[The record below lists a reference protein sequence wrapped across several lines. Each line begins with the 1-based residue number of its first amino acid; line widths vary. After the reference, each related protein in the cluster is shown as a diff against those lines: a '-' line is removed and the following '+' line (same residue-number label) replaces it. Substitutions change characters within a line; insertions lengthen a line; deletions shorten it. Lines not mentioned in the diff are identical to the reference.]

1 MNHWLLKSEPDVFS
15 ITDLARRPR
24 RTEHWDGVRNYQARN
39 YLRDGMRRGD
49 QAFFYHSNCAV
60 PGIAG
65 IVTIVREGYPDFTAL
80 DPRSPYYD
88 PAASPENPRWYMVDV
103 RHQRTFKRVISLQE
117 LRQCPALAG
126 MPLLMRGTRLSVMPV
141 TSAQWAAILALE

>member
-1 MNHWLLKSEPDVFS
+1 MNHWLLKSEPDAFS
-15 ITDLARRPR
+15 IADLARRPNC
-24 RTEHWDGVRNYQARN
+24 TEHWDGVRNYQARN

-49 QAFFYHSNCAV
+49 QAFFYHSSCAV

-65 IVTIVREGYPDFTAL
+65 IVTIVHEGYPDFTAF

-88 PAASPENPRWYMVDV
+88 PASTPEKPRWFMVDV

-117 LRQCPALAG
+117 LKQCPVLAG
-126 MPLLMRGTRLSVMPV
+126 MPLLMRGARLSVMPV
-141 TSAQWAAILALE
+141 APEQWTAILALE